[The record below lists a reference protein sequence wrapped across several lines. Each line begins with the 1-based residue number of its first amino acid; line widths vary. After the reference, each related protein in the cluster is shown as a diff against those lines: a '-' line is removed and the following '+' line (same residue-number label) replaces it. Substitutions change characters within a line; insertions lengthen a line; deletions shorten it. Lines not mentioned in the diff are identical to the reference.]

1 MSMKTYESPQ
11 YCSLSEPVA
20 LTMLSMSVATVAV
33 ETCDAT
39 FSALISASFPRIL
52 LLTYKSLNADEDALR
67 LEGVSTV
74 NFAASMVVLKTLSPG
89 VVKPTP
95 SNVHN

>member
-1 MSMKTYESPQ
+1 MSIKTYEKPQ

-20 LTMLSMSVATVAV
+20 LMMLSMSVATVAV
-33 ETCDAT
+33 DTCDAA

-74 NFAASMVVLKTLSPG
+74 NFAASMVVLNTLNPG